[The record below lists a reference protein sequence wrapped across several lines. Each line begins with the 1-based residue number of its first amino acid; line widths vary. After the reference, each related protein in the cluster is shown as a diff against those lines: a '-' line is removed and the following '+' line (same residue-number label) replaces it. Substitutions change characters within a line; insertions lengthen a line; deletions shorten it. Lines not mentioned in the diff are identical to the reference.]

1 MNLLNCSSSHLAAG
15 LAPRGRVIAIE
26 LSRGASPAAKWVTCA
41 IVVAM
46 LLVALPLHAKVKL
59 GIDVL
64 RDENFKILEGKRV
77 GLVANPASVDGNMT
91 STIDILK
98 SAKNVKLVAL
108 YGPEHGLYAD
118 AYAGDKVDDMKD
130 ESGLPIYSIYG
141 KTRKPTTQ
149 MIDPIDVMV
158 FDLQEI
164 GSRSYTVISSMK
176 LAMEACKE
184 HDREFVVLDRPNPLG
199 GERVEGPGLKKEFS
213 SFVGLIDVPYV
224 YGMTM
229 GELAQ
234 YVRDRDYPDYKKLT
248 VVKMQGWT
256 RDMLWQD
263 TGLLWVPTSPN
274 VPHAETCAY
283 YAATGFLGE
292 MQSLSNGIG
301 FTAPFEFV
309 GAPWIDGDKLAAG
322 LDKNAPEGI
331 RYRAARFKPMY
342 AAFKTEKCQGVQ
354 VYVDPRKAPSLVEVN
369 MRILVALDAKKMIEQ
384 TAKDRIAMFN
394 KVNGSDETIQWLSEG
409 KPLDE
414 LLAKWK
420 KECDEFRETRKK
432 YLLY

>member
-1 MNLLNCSSSHLAAG
+1 
-15 LAPRGRVIAIE
+15 
-26 LSRGASPAAKWVTCA
+26 
-41 IVVAM
+41 
-46 LLVALPLHAKVKL
+46 
-59 GIDVL
+59 
-64 RDENFKILEGKRV
+64 
-77 GLVANPASVDGNMT
+77 MT

-118 AYAGDKVDDMKD
+118 AYAGDKVDDQKD

-309 GAPWIDGDKLAAG
+309 GAPWIDGDALAHALNERWVEPGPRYEFLTGKRTLLNEMGPLG
-322 LDKNAPEGI
+322 LPEGI
-331 RYRAARFKPMY
+331 YFRAARFKPMY
-342 AAFKTEKCQGVQ
+342 AAFKGEKCQGVQ
-354 VYVDPRKAPSLVEVN
+354 VYVDPRKAPSLVEIN
-369 MRILVALDAKKMIEQ
+369 FRILLALDAKKMIEQ

-409 KPLDE
+409 KPLDA

-420 KECDEFRETRKK
+420 KECDAFRETRKK

>member
-1 MNLLNCSSSHLAAG
+1 MNRVVLL
-15 LAPRGRVIAIE
+15 
-26 LSRGASPAAKWVTCA
+26 
-41 IVVAM
+41 IVA
-46 LLVALPLHAKVKL
+46 LVLTLPLHAKVKL

-64 RDENFKILEGKRV
+64 KEDNFKILEGKRV

-91 STIDILK
+91 STIDVLRN
-98 SAKNVKLVAL
+98 AKNVKLVAL

-118 AYAGDKVDDMKD
+118 AYAGDKVDDQKD

-248 VVKMQGWT
+248 VVKMEGWK

-274 VPHAETCAY
+274 VPHAETCTY

-309 GAPWIDGDKLAAG
+309 GAPWIDGDALAKALNESYSNPG
-322 LDKNAPEGI
+322 PAYEMWTGKQKVLSESQPPLPEGI
-331 RYRAARFKPMY
+331 HFRAARFKPMY

-369 MRILVALDAKKMIEQ
+369 MRILVALDAKKLIGE
-384 TAKDRIAMFN
+384 TKADRIAMFN
-394 KVNGSDETIQWLSEG
+394 KVNGSDETIEWLKAG
-409 KPLDE
+409 KPLEE
-414 LLAKWK
+414 LFAKWK

>member
-1 MNLLNCSSSHLAAG
+1 
-15 LAPRGRVIAIE
+15 
-26 LSRGASPAAKWVTCA
+26 
-41 IVVAM
+41 M
-46 LLVALPLHAKVKL
+46 LLLLLALIVTLPLDAKVKL

-64 RDENFKILEGKRV
+64 KEDNFKILEGKRV

-91 STIDILK
+91 STIDVLRN
-98 SAKNVKLVAL
+98 AKNVKLVAL

-118 AYAGDKVDDMKD
+118 AYAGDKVEDQKD
-130 ESGLPIYSIYG
+130 AFGLPIYSIYG

-149 MIDPIDVMV
+149 MVEPIDVMV

-176 LAMEACKE
+176 LAMEACME

-234 YVRDRDYPDYKKLT
+234 YVRDRDYPDFQKLK

-274 VPHAETCAY
+274 VPHAETCTY

-309 GAPWIDGDKLAAG
+309 GAPWINGDALANALNRSYG
-322 LDKNAPEGI
+322 DPAPIYAAKASRDDIVYSVILAPAPEGVHF
-331 RYRAARFKPMY
+331 RAARFKPMY

-369 MRILVALDAKKMIEQ
+369 LRILLALGAKKVIGE
-384 TAKDRIAMFN
+384 TPKDRIAMFN
-394 KVNGSDETIQWLSEG
+394 KVNGSDETIQWLMDG
-409 KPLDE
+409 KPIDE

-420 KECDEFRETRKK
+420 KECDAFRETRKK